1 MSPTESKK
9 NKKEQEVSREKMI
22 ADLQSAD
29 AYPYQVEQITL
40 IQTHISY
47 VALLPY
53 YVYKIKKPVNLGFLD
68 FSTLEK
74 RRKQCEKEVK
84 LNRRLSS
91 NMYEGVVPISR
102 IDSSLKIEDDSNIV
116 DYAVKM
122 KRLSEEGFLNRK
134 VEQGNLTKEDIDR
147 VVEVLKSFYGSQGS
161 SPEAA
166 EWGRPQNLMISIQE
180 NFEQTARFQ
189 GDLLRESTCRVI
201 QSFQAQFMCCHFRL
215 MNQRRAE
222 GKIIE
227 GHGDLRL
234 EHIHF
239 TSDEVRIFDCIEFN
253 DRFRFNDTANEVA
266 FLAMDLDYHD
276 QSDLA
281 VYFIRRMSETLND
294 PDLPVLIDFYRNY
307 RAYVRAKVQSLK
319 TLESEISEEQ
329 KKISR
334 KAATELYRLALNYSV
349 NGLKPMVIIIMGSI
363 GTGKTTVA
371 ENLSEALGWEVI
383 RSDRQRKELAGVPLT
398 QRSGPAER
406 KRLYSQKMTGKTY
419 NTLKNHAIKRAKQ
432 GQSSLLD
439 ATYGKKELRYDLQKS
454 LYSHGIPYCFAELSV
469 SKEKIK
475 KRLRERESSPQQI
488 SDARI
493 EDFHKLINM
502 YEPPDALEDSRH
514 FVVNSGQS
522 LENTLYDILNGVIRL
537 RSLHT

>member
-1 MSPTESKK
+1 MSQTELKK
-9 NKKEQEVSREKMI
+9 DKKKQETSQEQMI
-22 ADLQSAD
+22 SGLQSSD
-29 AYPYQVEQITL
+29 AYPYQVEDIEL
-40 IQTHISY
+40 IQTHISF
-47 VALLPY
+47 VALLSH

-74 RRKQCEKEVK
+74 RREQCEKEVK
-84 LNRRLSS
+84 LNRRLSK

-102 IDSSLKIEDDSNIV
+102 IDGSLKIENDSNIV

-122 KRLSEEGFLNRK
+122 KRLSKEGFLNRK
-134 VEQGNLTKEDIDR
+134 IEKGNLDKKDIDR
-147 VVEVLKSFYGSQGS
+147 VVGVLKNFYGSQKS
-161 SPEAA
+161 SPDAA
-166 EWGRPQNLMISIQE
+166 EWGRPRNLMISIQE
-180 NFEQTARFQ
+180 NFEQTVRFQ
-189 GDLLRESTCRVI
+189 DELLRESVFRAV
-201 QSFQAQFMCCHFRL
+201 QSFQKQFISCHFRL

-222 GKIIE
+222 GKIID

-276 QSDLA
+276 RSDLA
-281 VYFIRRMSETLND
+281 DYFIQRMSEALED
-294 PDLPVLIDFYRNY
+294 PDLPKLIDFYRNY

-329 KKISR
+329 KKKSR
-334 KAATELYRLALNYSV
+334 NAAAELYRLALNYSL
-349 NGLKPMVIIIMGSI
+349 NGLRPMIIIIMGSI

-383 RSDRQRKELAGVPLT
+383 RSDRQRKKLAGVPLT
-398 QRSGPAER
+398 QRPDSAER
-406 KRLYSQKMTGKTY
+406 KSLYSREMTEKTY
-419 NTLKNHAIKRAKQ
+419 AVLKKKALQKIKN
-432 GQSSLLD
+432 GESCLLD
-439 ATYGKKELRYDLQKS
+439 ATYGKKQLRQDLQKT
-454 LYSHGIPYCFAELSV
+454 LKSHAIPYCFAELSI
-469 SKEKIK
+469 SKESIK
-475 KRLRERESSPQQI
+475 KRLRERESSSTQI

-502 YEPPDALEDSRH
+502 YETPDALEDVRH
-514 FVVNSGQS
+514 FVVDSGQS
-522 LENTLYDILNGVIRL
+522 LKNTLYDILNGIILL
-537 RSLHT
+537 RDVYT